1 MFSYGEKNVI
11 DFTKVKDL
19 VGLFA
24 ANASGKS
31 SLFSALT
38 FCLFDKC
45 EREYKAANIMN
56 TQKTEFMCKFEFEI
70 DRKRYF
76 IERIGKA
83 DKKGKVKV
91 DVKFWKLEGDQEV
104 DLNGEQR
111 KDTNEIIREYLG
123 SYDDFVLTSL
133 SVQNGKNNAS
143 IIDMGDTDRKDLFAQ
158 FMGLTIFDR
167 LHTEA
172 NERLRERLVLMR
184 AYKNDDYTQ
193 KLVDYTNLL
202 EQAEGFYKNMTTELE
217 RATQERNGIQEKV
230 VEATKK
236 LIPIDVDL
244 PPLSVIN
251 TIIRKAEQIVA
262 QYKDKCTTQ
271 EAEIKTV
278 AGRLEAVEL
287 EIKKLDDKE
296 LSKTNVYRG
305 QLQSKLNQLDY
316 KKADLKKSYESD
328 VKIVNRALTLEYDPN
343 CPFCVKNSGK
353 IATDAEEATKR
364 LDQIKLDI
372 IDLKTQFEETEAQ
385 LKETDWCDKA
395 CYVYNDLL
403 RERNKLKDSQLQST
417 TKLASL
423 HKELAKFE
431 DEVKTQ
437 EKNIELYHKNKESVE
452 TNVETNKEISALKTE
467 LNNSD
472 FIIKKM
478 NASILDINSK
488 VSVCKNN
495 IDTINRKIDE
505 IKKVESEYK
514 LYEAYCKAVS
524 RDGIPFDVITATVPS
539 IESEVNNILGQIC
552 DFSASFET
560 DGKNVIPYIV
570 YDDKKWLMS
579 LTSGFE
585 KFALSLAIR
594 VALIY
599 VSNLP
604 RPNFLI
610 IDEGMSVMDGENL
623 SSLPLL
629 FSYLKTR
636 FEFVLIV
643 SHLDSVRDMVDSYI
657 ELKKENGFS
666 KIEYI

>member
-1 MFSYGEKNVI
+1 
-11 DFTKVKDL
+11 
-19 VGLFA
+19 
-24 ANASGKS
+24 
-31 SLFSALT
+31 
-38 FCLFDKC
+38 
-45 EREYKAANIMN
+45 
-56 TQKTEFMCKFEFEI
+56 
-70 DRKRYF
+70 
-76 IERIGKA
+76 
-83 DKKGKVKV
+83 
-91 DVKFWKLEGDQEV
+91 
-104 DLNGEQR
+104 
-111 KDTNEIIREYLG
+111 
-123 SYDDFVLTSL
+123 
-133 SVQNGKNNAS
+133 
-143 IIDMGDTDRKDLFAQ
+143 
-158 FMGLTIFDR
+158 
-167 LHTEA
+167 
-172 NERLRERLVLMR
+172 
-184 AYKNDDYTQ
+184 
-193 KLVDYTNLL
+193 
-202 EQAEGFYKNMTTELE
+202 
-217 RATQERNGIQEKV
+217 
-230 VEATKK
+230 
-236 LIPIDVDL
+236 
-244 PPLSVIN
+244 
-251 TIIRKAEQIVA
+251 
-262 QYKDKCTTQ
+262 
-271 EAEIKTV
+271 
-278 AGRLEAVEL
+278 
-287 EIKKLDDKE
+287 
-296 LSKTNVYRG
+296 
-305 QLQSKLNQLDY
+305 
-316 KKADLKKSYESD
+316 
-328 VKIVNRALTLEYDPN
+328 
-343 CPFCVKNSGK
+343 
-353 IATDAEEATKR
+353 
-364 LDQIKLDI
+364 
-372 IDLKTQFEETEAQ
+372 